1 MAIFK
6 GNVNDL
12 MKLAFGVYSNLPVY
26 IPGNSMPVTRID
38 SPEAYYE
45 KNGNYLF
52 DRFGF
57 EIAEAD
63 LTFTNQTDPTKWY
76 LPETTILDSTIS
88 KNMVQTIMAGRK
100 GTVKELVSEGDWI
113 FTFRGLII
121 GENVEFP
128 RTVRKQMKQ
137 VWGIN
142 KNMRIYSRLI
152 NDLDVHRVVVLDL
165 RFPPLEGYDNVQ
177 PFELVCVS
185 DDDIV
190 LNLNAS

>member
-12 MKLAFGVYSNLPVY
+12 MKLTFGVYSNLPVY
-26 IPGNSMPVTRID
+26 FPGESMPESRID
-38 SPEAYYE
+38 SPEAFSQ
-45 KNGNYLF
+45 KNGTYLF
-52 DRFGF
+52 DTEERN
-57 EIAEAD
+57 
-63 LTFTNQTDPTKWY
+63 LTFSTQTDPTKWY

-88 KNMVQTIMAGRK
+88 KNIVQTVMVGRK
-100 GTVKELVSEGDWI
+100 GTVKELISEGDWI

-121 GENVEFP
+121 GQDNEFP

-142 KNMRIYSRLI
+142 KSLRVFSRLI

-165 RFPPLEGYDNVQ
+165 RFPPLEGYENVQ
-177 PFELVCVS
+177 PYELVCVS